1 LNSYFNLNQKHV
13 VHSQKKKKGT
23 KADTR
28 AVPFVHFRC

>member
-1 LNSYFNLNQKHV
+1 MKV
-13 VHSQKKKKGT
+13 VHTLSEKKDT